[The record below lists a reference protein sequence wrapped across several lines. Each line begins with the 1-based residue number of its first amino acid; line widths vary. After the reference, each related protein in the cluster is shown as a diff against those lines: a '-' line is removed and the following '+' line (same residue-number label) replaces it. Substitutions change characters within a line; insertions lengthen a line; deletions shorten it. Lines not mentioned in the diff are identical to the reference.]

1 MYKKFYN
8 LKQNPFKITPDPA
21 FLFASGK
28 HKEALTALYYGVLG
42 RKGFVVMTGEVGT
55 GKTLLVRSLL
65 QTIKSQHM
73 ACSYVF
79 NCNVDPTDFLRLVAF
94 DFGLPCSGKSKGE
107 LLVELN
113 SYLLANYQEKI
124 TAVLVIDEAHHLST
138 EVLEE
143 IRLLMNLETAQEKL
157 LQILLAGQPE
167 LDAKLDSFGL
177 RQLKQRIA
185 VRCQL
190 EALNRKETME
200 YIQSRLRIAGCESAL
215 AKNLFPSDAVAKI
228 HRYSG
233 GIPRLINLVC
243 ENALLIG
250 CDSQARRITPD
261 ILDEIACNFRLTDIG
276 PAPQE
281 PTEKNEL
288 CQSAKNLREFHIA
301 ADPASQ
307 ETSHFEQAVDNDP
320 YTGLELCRREL
331 KDRNRA
337 DA

>member
-1 MYKKFYN
+1 MYTQFYN
-8 LKQNPFKITPDPA
+8 LKQNPFEITPDPA
-21 FLFASGK
+21 FLFASDK

-65 QTIKSQHM
+65 QLIKSQNM

-79 NCNVDPTDFLRLVAF
+79 NSNLDPTDFLRLVAF
-94 DFGLPCSGKSKGE
+94 DFGLPCAGKSKGE

-113 SYLLANYQEKI
+113 GYLLACHQKKI
-124 TAVLVIDEAHHLST
+124 TAVLVVDEAHHLSP

-143 IRLLMNLETAQEKL
+143 IRLLTNLETSKEKL

-190 EALNRKETME
+190 EPLSHEEARE
-200 YIQSRLRIAGCESAL
+200 YIHSRLRTASCNRSDAV
-215 AKNLFPSDAVAKI
+215 NLFPRDTVAAI
-228 HRYSG
+228 HRYTG
-233 GIPRLINLVC
+233 GIPRLMNLVC

-250 CDSQARRITPD
+250 CASQAHRITPD
-261 ILDEIACNFRLTDIG
+261 VLDEIAANFRLTEVG
-276 PAPQE
+276 PVPQD
-281 PTEKNEL
+281 PSLRNRL
-288 CQSAKNLREFHIA
+288 WQSVKNLLEYQ
-301 ADPASQ
+301 DPSDSTSQ
-307 ETSHFEQAVDNDP
+307 ETTHFESRIDTYVHR
-320 YTGLELCRREL
+320 GES
-331 KDRNRA
+331 
-337 DA
+337 

>member
-1 MYKKFYN
+1 MYKAFYN
-8 LKQNPFKITPDPA
+8 LKRNPFAITPDPA
-21 FLFASGK
+21 YLFASER

-55 GKTLLVRSLL
+55 GKTLLIRTLL
-65 QTIKSQHM
+65 QLIKSQNM

-79 NCNVDPTDFLRLVAF
+79 NSNLDPADFLRLAAF
-94 DFGLPCSGKSKGE
+94 DFGLPCTAKSRGE

-113 SYLLANYQEKI
+113 SYLLACHQKKI
-124 TAVLVIDEAHHLST
+124 TAVLVIDEAHHLSP

-190 EALNRKETME
+190 EPLNQEEAME
-200 YIQSRLRIAGCESAL
+200 YIQSRLRIAGCEHRDA
-215 AKNLFPSDAVAKI
+215 ANLFSSDAAARI
-228 HRYSG
+228 HRYTG

-250 CDSQARRITPD
+250 CASQARRITPD
-261 ILDEIACNFRLTDIG
+261 MLDEIARNFRLREIG
-276 PAPQE
+276 PVSQE
-281 PTEKNEL
+281 PSQQSEL
-288 CQSAKNLREFHIA
+288 WQSVKNLLEYQ
-301 ADPASQ
+301 DPSDSASQ
-307 ETSHFEQAVDNDP
+307 ETRHFEPGVGSRR
-320 YTGLELCRREL
+320 YTRFGTVPT
-331 KDRNRA
+331 
-337 DA
+337 

>member
-8 LKQNPFKITPDPA
+8 LKQNPFEITPDPA
-21 FLFASGK
+21 FLFASEK

-65 QTIKSQHM
+65 QMIKSQYM

-79 NCNVDPTDFLRLVAF
+79 NCNLDATDFLRMVAF

-113 SYLLANYQEKI
+113 SYLLTCHQKKI
-124 TAVLVIDEAHHLST
+124 TAVLVIDEAHHLAA

-190 EALNRKETME
+190 EALNREETMA
-200 YIQSRLRIAGCESAL
+200 YIENRLRIAGCEGSQ
-215 AKNLFPSDAVAKI
+215 AKNLFPADTVAKI

-243 ENALLIG
+243 ENALLVG

-261 ILDEIACNFRLTDIG
+261 ILDEIACNFRLTDVG

-281 PTEKNEL
+281 PSEKNEL
-288 CQSAKNLREFHIA
+288 WQSVKNLLEFHDP

-307 ETSHFEQAVDNDP
+307 ETRHFEPAVDNDP
-320 YTGLELCRREL
+320 YTGIGS
-331 KDRNRA
+331 KPS
-337 DA
+337 

>member
-8 LKQNPFKITPDPA
+8 LKQNPFEITPDPA
-21 FLFASGK
+21 FLFASEK

-65 QTIKSQHM
+65 QMIKSQYM

-79 NCNVDPTDFLRLVAF
+79 NCNLDATDFLRMVAF

-113 SYLLANYQEKI
+113 SYLLACHQKKI
-124 TAVLVIDEAHHLST
+124 TAVLVIDEAHHLSE

-143 IRLLMNLETAQEKL
+143 IRLLMNLETSQEKL

-190 EALNRKETME
+190 EALNREETMA
-200 YIQSRLRIAGCESAL
+200 YIQSRLRIAGCEGSQ
-215 AKNLFPSDAVAKI
+215 AKNLFPADTVAKI

-233 GIPRLINLVC
+233 GSPRLINLVC
-243 ENALLIG
+243 ENALLVG

-261 ILDEIACNFRLTDIG
+261 ILDEIACNFRLTDSG

-281 PTEKNEL
+281 PSEKNEL
-288 CQSAKNLREFHIA
+288 WKSVKNLLEFH
-301 ADPASQ
+301 DPANPANSASQ
-307 ETSHFEQAVDNDP
+307 DKRHFEPVVDNDP
-320 YTGLELCRREL
+320 YTGIGS
-331 KDRNRA
+331 KPS
-337 DA
+337 

>member
-1 MYKKFYN
+1 MYKAFYN
-8 LKQNPFKITPDPA
+8 LKRNPFAITPDPA
-21 FLFASGK
+21 YLFASEK

-55 GKTLLVRSLL
+55 GKTLLIRTLL
-65 QTIKSQHM
+65 QLIKSQNM

-79 NCNVDPTDFLRLVAF
+79 NSNLDPTDFLRLAAF
-94 DFGLPCSGKSKGE
+94 DFGLPRTAKSRGE

-113 SYLLANYQEKI
+113 SYLLACHQKKI
-124 TAVLVIDEAHHLST
+124 TAVLVIDEAHHLSP

-157 LQILLAGQPE
+157 LQILLVGQPE

-190 EALNRKETME
+190 EPLNQEEAME
-200 YIQSRLRIAGCESAL
+200 YIQSRLRIADCEHRDA
-215 AKNLFPSDAVAKI
+215 ANLFSSDAVARI
-228 HRYSG
+228 HRYTG

-250 CDSQARRITPD
+250 CASQARRITPD
-261 ILDEIACNFRLTDIG
+261 MLDEIASNFRLREIG
-276 PAPQE
+276 PVSQE
-281 PTEKNEL
+281 PSQQSEL
-288 CQSAKNLREFHIA
+288 WQSVKNL
-301 ADPASQ
+301 
-307 ETSHFEQAVDNDP
+307 
-320 YTGLELCRREL
+320 LEYQP
-331 KDRNRA
+331 RN
-337 DA
+337 